1 MVQPIDQQP
10 QVKAQRY
17 RLAATALFALA
28 CAVQIFAWLRP
39 DVLLLGIYP
48 AFVILIGAYSCKVV
62 KPFIWPFW
70 LVPSIRY

>member
-28 CAVQIFAWLRP
+28 CAVQILRGCA
-39 DVLLLGIYP
+39 LMYFCG
-48 AFVILIGAYSCKVV
+48 AFIQ
-62 KPFIWPFW
+62 
-70 LVPSIRY
+70 PS